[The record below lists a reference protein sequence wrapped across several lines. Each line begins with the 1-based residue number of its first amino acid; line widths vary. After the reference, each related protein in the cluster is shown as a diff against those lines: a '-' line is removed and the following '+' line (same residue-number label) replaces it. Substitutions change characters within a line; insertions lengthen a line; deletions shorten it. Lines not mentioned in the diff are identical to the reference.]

1 MTTQLPEFL
10 GGPTLGPVCP
20 SPLFGRAG
28 ILAPDTP
35 AELAAN
41 GHGQHGESPGL
52 GRGTLDYGLH
62 SALTCCVIHSPL
74 LFLSGLQFPHL
85 RNGLV
90 LGGWELKD
98 EAYWIGFVSSCS
110 LRLHPGHMCCSVQLV
125 CVRGGMGGEGCS
137 RAHRTDL
144 PACSSLSVSTLCP
157 WCPGKQCE

>member
-20 SPLFGRAG
+20 LPIFGRAG
-28 ILAPDTP
+28 ILAPDSP

-41 GHGQHGESPGL
+41 VHGHHGESPGL

-62 SALTCCVIHSPL
+62 SALTCCVIQRPL

-90 LGGWELKD
+90 LGGWELKA
-98 EAYWIGFVSSCS
+98 EACLIGFVSSCS
-110 LRLHPGHMCCSVQLV
+110 LRLHPGHTWRSVQLV
-125 CVRGGMGGEGCS
+125 CVCGGMGGGVAPELIALTS
-137 RAHRTDL
+137 
-144 PACSSLSVSTLCP
+144 
-157 WCPGKQCE
+157 